1 MLCYGFAS
9 ISTGGYA
16 PHDASI
22 AYFNSKPIYWLCVL
36 FMLLGGVNFSLHYL
50 GLFKGN
56 LKVYW
61 KNLECRHFIYFMI
74 IVTLISISI
83 LYYYKVDMETHWI
96 VLDALFQVISFATT
110 TGFVSDNNYFQW
122 PSIMPIM
129 LLLLGVIGSCSGST
143 TGGIK
148 FIRAMLV
155 RRQIS
160 REIKQ
165 LIHPSGQFI
174 VKINNEPVPDRVMS
188 GVWSYMSASI
198 VIFVLLLLVLI
209 LISPIDLITA
219 TSAIITCM
227 ANIGPGLGNI
237 HETFFYTL

>member
-1 MLCYGFAS
+1 ML
-9 ISTGGYA
+9 YA
-16 PHDASI
+16 MALHLYQPAGIHHDASI

-129 LLLLGVIGSCSGST
+129 LLLLELL
-143 TGGIK
+143 
-148 FIRAMLV
+148 ALAADLQLV
-155 RRQIS
+155 ELNLYEQ
-160 REIKQ
+160 
-165 LIHPSGQFI
+165 
-174 VKINNEPVPDRVMS
+174 
-188 GVWSYMSASI
+188 
-198 VIFVLLLLVLI
+198 
-209 LISPIDLITA
+209 
-219 TSAIITCM
+219 C
-227 ANIGPGLGNI
+227 
-237 HETFFYTL
+237 